1 MKNVLGIFML
11 FFMFIAAAG
20 FCYLDNKHRDITGM
34 VVNNFL
40 TLSFIIGCVITLM
53 KASDELKKEIEEAES
68 SY

>member
-11 FFMFIAAAG
+11 FFMFIAGAVL
-20 FCYLDNKHRDITGM
+20 CYFDNKHEDISGM

-40 TLSFIIGCVITLM
+40 TLSFIIGCVIALM
-53 KASDELKKEIEEAES
+53 KASDELKKEIEDAES